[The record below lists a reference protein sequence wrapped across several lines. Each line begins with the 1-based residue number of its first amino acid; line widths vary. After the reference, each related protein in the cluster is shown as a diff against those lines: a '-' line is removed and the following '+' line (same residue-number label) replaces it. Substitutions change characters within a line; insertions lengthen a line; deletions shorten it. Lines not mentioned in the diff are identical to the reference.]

1 MTPTLNYGPALNEVQ
16 LDENYQYFIE
26 FLKQSFSGERL
37 EKLLK
42 LYEEDAYGIRLA
54 TAPASGKVHFH
65 YAHTGGY
72 LQHIMNVERAS
83 RATAKVYAMMG
94 GTIDFTEEER
104 IFSALHHDLGKLG
117 NENGE
122 YYVPN
127 TDQWSITKQGKMF
140 NHNPKTQ
147 FWNVTDNALY
157 VLQHNSIL
165 VTWKETLAIKLSDG
179 MYDDAN
185 AFYYKGF
192 NPDQALRT
200 SLPYIIHS
208 GDFLSAH
215 AETDQWRRSKE

>member
-1 MTPTLNYGPALNEVQ
+1 MSMSLNMSPELSETEIN
-16 LDENYQYFIE
+16 ENYEKFME
-26 FLKQSFSGERL
+26 FLKECFSGERL
-37 EKLLK
+37 EKLQE
-42 LYEEDAYGIRLA
+42 LYQEDNYGIRLA
-54 TAPASGKVHFH
+54 TAPAAGKVHFH
-65 YAHTGGY
+65 YAHVGGY
-72 LQHIMNVERAS
+72 LQHIANVEKAS
-83 RATAKVYAMMG
+83 RGTCKLYELMG

-104 IFSALHHDLGKLG
+104 IFAALHHDLGKLG

-127 TDQWSITKQGKMF
+127 TEEWSIKKQGKVF

-157 VLQHNSIL
+157 VLQYNGIK

-215 AETDQWRRSKE
+215 AETDQWRRRQ